1 MKTFN
6 QLVEEAREKVEELFP
21 WDVEERQQNNEDML
35 IIDVREPYEFDAMHI
50 RDSINV
56 PRGIL
61 ETACEYDFEE
71 TIPELVEARD
81 KTVIVA
87 CRSGNRSL
95 FAADVMQQM
104 GYKTVISLKT
114 GLRGWN
120 EAEQPLVDKNNLPV
134 DIDDADEYFLPKLK
148 PEQHSPQK

>member
-6 QLVEEAREKVEELFP
+6 QLVEETRKRVKELFP
-21 WDVEERQQNNEDML
+21 WDVEERLESEKLL
-35 IIDVREPYEFDAMHI
+35 IVDVREPYEYEVMHI
-50 RDSINV
+50 ENSINV

-81 KTVIVA
+81 KPVVVV

-95 FAADVMQQM
+95 FVADIMQQM
-104 GYKTVISLKT
+104 GYQEVYSMKT

-120 EAEQPLVDKNNLPV
+120 EAEQPLKDKSESQVDV
-134 DIDDADEYFLPKLK
+134 DLADEYFTPKLR
-148 PEQHSPQK
+148 PEQHSPK

>member
-6 QLVEEAREKVEELFP
+6 QLVEETRKRVKELFP
-21 WDVEERQQNNEDML
+21 WDVEERLESEKLL
-35 IIDVREPYEFDAMHI
+35 IVDVREPYEYEVMHI
-50 RDSINV
+50 ENSINV

-81 KTVIVA
+81 KPVVVV

-95 FAADVMQQM
+95 FVADIMQQM
-104 GYKTVISLKT
+104 GYQEVYSMKT

-120 EAEQPLVDKNNLPV
+120 EAEQPLKDKSESLVDV
-134 DIDDADEYFLPKLK
+134 DLADEYFTPKLR
-148 PEQHSPQK
+148 PEQFSPK

>member
-1 MKTFN
+1 MFIRVLRPQLWPSKKAFRKTS
-6 QLVEEAREKVEELFP
+6 L
-21 WDVEERQQNNEDML
+21 L
-35 IIDVREPYEFDAMHI
+35 IVDVREPYEYKTLHI
-50 RDSINV
+50 ENSLNV

-81 KTVIVA
+81 KPVVVV

-95 FAADVMQQM
+95 FVADIMQQM
-104 GYKTVISLKT
+104 GYQEVYSMKT

-120 EAEQPLVDKNNLPV
+120 EAEQPLKDLNNNPV
-134 DIDDADEYFLPKLK
+134 DIDFADEYFTPKLR
-148 PEQHSPQK
+148 PEQHSPK